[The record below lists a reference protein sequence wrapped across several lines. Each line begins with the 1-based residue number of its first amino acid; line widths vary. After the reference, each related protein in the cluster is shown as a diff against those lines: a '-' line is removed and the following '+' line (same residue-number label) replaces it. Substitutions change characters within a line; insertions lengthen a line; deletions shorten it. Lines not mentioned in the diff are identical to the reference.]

1 MGSNVSTQDIEQTQN
16 IIKSTLNT
24 QNTNTDSTLKC
35 DANATQNIVVT
46 AENIIMKPGCK
57 INIGQKSTVSLS
69 CTMKAS
75 QQVKTQ
81 QGAQA
86 TAQLKAM
93 GIQKITEANKKLN
106 LGQSNVSVV
115 HSKSN
120 QYLDDHVQ
128 NIINSTIKSTIN
140 SSASGDQT
148 LKINLNDLDCEGGEL
163 DISQDGVLNSISKS
177 VSKQLVAGW
186 QKAVG
191 ADVVSALSTQKGKL
205 TNSGIDLNMIFVII
219 GIVIICGLGLFVYF
233 ITTSEKTAVSGAT
246 GLANAASNVT
256 TLSAPNYNAAI
267 PQPAMPKPQHLG
279 NID

>member
-1 MGSNVSTQDIEQTQN
+1 MGSNVSTQAIEQSQH

-24 QNTNTDSTLKC
+24 QNTGTDSTLKC
-35 DANATQNIVVT
+35 DANAKQTITVGSGGD
-46 AENIIMKPGCK
+46 MKMGGDCK
-57 INIGQKSTVSLS
+57 IVIGQKSTVSLS

-93 GIQKITEANKKLN
+93 ASQKITEANSKLN

-115 HSKSN
+115 HSKSD
-120 QYLDDHVQ
+120 QYLDDNVQ
-128 NIINSTIKSTIN
+128 NIVNSTIKSTIN
-140 SSASGDQT
+140 SSANASQT
-148 LKINLNDLDCEGGEL
+148 IDVNFANIDCEGGTL
-163 DISQDGVLNSISKS
+163 DISQDGILNSISKS
-177 VSKQLVAGW
+177 SASQLVAGW

-191 ADVVSALSTQKGKL
+191 KDVVSALSTQEGKL
-205 TNSGIDLNMIFVII
+205 TNSGISLSIIFVII
-219 GIVIICGLGLFVYF
+219 GIVVLGVLGLAVYF
-233 ITTSEKTAVSGAT
+233 VTTSEKTAVRGAT

-256 TLSAPNYNAAI
+256 TLSAPNYRGAV
-267 PQPAMPKPQHLG
+267 PQPQHLG

>member
-1 MGSNVSTQDIEQTQN
+1 MGSNVSTQAIEQSQH

-24 QNTNTDSTLKC
+24 QNTGSDSTLKC
-35 DANATQNIVVT
+35 DANAKQTITVGSGGD
-46 AENIIMKPGCK
+46 MKMGGDCK

-93 GIQKITEANKKLN
+93 ASQKITEANKKLN

-115 HSKSN
+115 HSKSD
-120 QYLDDHVQ
+120 QYLDDNVQ
-128 NIINSTIKSTIN
+128 NIVNSTIKSTIN
-140 SSASGDQT
+140 SSANASQT
-148 LKINLNDLDCEGGEL
+148 IDLNFKNLECDGGTL
-163 DISQDGVLNSISKS
+163 DISQDGILNSISKS
-177 VSKQLVAGW
+177 SASQLVAGW

-191 ADVVSALSTQKGKL
+191 EDVVSALSTQEGKL
-205 TNSGIDLNMIFVII
+205 TNSGVSLSIIFVII
-219 GIVIICGLGLFVYF
+219 GIVVLGVLGLFVYF
-233 ITTSEKTAVSGAT
+233 ITTSEKTAVKGAT

-256 TLSAPNYNAAI
+256 TLSKPTIMNTPI
-267 PQPAMPKPQHLG
+267 PQPQP
-279 NID
+279 